1 MTMQINKASED
12 VKSYII
18 KDIYYYIV
26 IHESIQNVNKNIAK
40 TSWPMW
46 DKFKANL
53 FSAVL
58 WKKKIYIR

>member
-40 TSWPMW
+40 TS
-46 DKFKANL
+46 
-53 FSAVL
+53 
-58 WKKKIYIR
+58 